1 MRNGTLWE
9 KKEEVCLAEE
19 KEDYGDQWDHVVIDA
34 ESKAIISMVCGKRTK
49 ENTEELIHDFAS
61 RCNDG
66 NPPDL
71 FTTDDYPCYKDAFR
85 HVYGEWEFPE
95 RTGKPGR
102 PREAYQGDP
111 DMQYATVKKQRK
123 QGRVV
128 SIGIEQIYGTEDAL
142 KLSIESSSV
151 SNTINTSFIERQN
164 GTDRHLNARKAR
176 KTLEFSKD
184 KDYHK
189 CHSWF
194 CASYYNFCWDHLS
207 LRVKIGIR
215 EYTHRSPMMV
225 LGVTNNIWSVDKMVT
240 YQTIAD
246 H

>member
-1 MRNGTLWE
+1 MRNGVSWE
-9 KKEEVCLAEE
+9 KKEEVCLDEE
-19 KEDYGDQWDHVVIDA
+19 KDEHGDQWDHVVIDA

-66 NPPDL
+66 KPPEL
-71 FTTDDYPCYKDAFR
+71 FTTDDYPCYKDAFLN
-85 HVYGEWEFPE
+85 VYGEWVIPE

-102 PREAYQGDP
+102 PREAYQTEP
-111 DMQYATVKKQRK
+111 DMQYATVKKHRK
-123 QGRVV
+123 QGCVV
-128 SIGIEQIYGTEDAL
+128 SIDIEQIYGTADAL
-142 KLSIESSSV
+142 KASLGSSPV
-151 SNTINTSFIERQN
+151 SDTINTSFVERQN

-184 KDYHK
+184 NEYHK

-194 CASYYNFCWDHLS
+194 CASYYNFCWDHRS
-207 LRVKIGIR
+207 LRIETGIR
-215 EYTHRSPMMV
+215 EYIHRSPMMV
-225 LGVTNNIWSVDKMVT
+225 LGVTHHIWSVEEMVT
-240 YQTIAD
+240 YQIIAD

>member
-1 MRNGTLWE
+1 MRNGVLWG

-19 KEDYGDQWDHVVIDA
+19 KEDHGDQWDHVVIDA

-71 FTTDDYPCYKDAFR
+71 FTTDDYPCYKEAFR
-85 HVYGEWEFPE
+85 HVYGKWEFPE
-95 RTGKPGR
+95 RTGNPGR
-102 PREAYQGDP
+102 PREAYQNDP

-142 KLSIESSSV
+142 KTALESSPV
-151 SNTINTSFIERQN
+151 SNTINTSFVERQN
-164 GTDRHLNARKAR
+164 GTDRHLNSRKAR

-184 KDYHK
+184 NDYHK

-194 CASYYNFCWDHLS
+194 CASYYNFCWDHRS
-207 LRVKIGIR
+207 LRVEIGIR

-225 LGVTNNIWSVDKMVT
+225 LGVTHHIWSVEEMAT